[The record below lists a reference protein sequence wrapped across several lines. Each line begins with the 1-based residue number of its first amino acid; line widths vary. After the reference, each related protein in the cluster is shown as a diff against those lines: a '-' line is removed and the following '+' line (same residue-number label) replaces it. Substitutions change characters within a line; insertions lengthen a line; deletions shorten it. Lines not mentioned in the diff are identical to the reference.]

1 MENEDLAS
9 LPPLHRLLFIYSW
22 MLADREGR
30 FEDRPLRIKAK
41 ALPYDLSADV
51 DSMLQDLHKSGF
63 ITRYSLDGNK
73 YIQIN
78 TFEKHQKPHKNEV
91 PSVIPKMAEELRPM
105 AEVLPTYDESS
116 FGQGDEDCEPETQAL
131 GPDCLIDRF
140 SDCGLSEE
148 EKAAAAVQT
157 PGPEEKPNVA
167 SPASRS
173 VEIAVYLRQRG
184 IVGSNS
190 ANPNISAWGDDVRVT
205 NEILDAALSVVAARV
220 SSGALARMPG
230 PNYLQ
235 AIIADLLNPKAA
247 SPPRR
252 PSAKFDPVAYV
263 NRNRVSENH
272 ERPNDYIDV

>member
-9 LPPLHRLLFIYSW
+9 LPPLHRLLFIYTW

-30 FEDRPLRIKAK
+30 FEDRPMRIKAK

-51 DSMLQDLHKSGF
+51 DSMLQDLHNTGF
-63 ITRYSLDGNK
+63 ITRYAVDGNK

-78 TFEKHQKPHKNEV
+78 TFDKHQKPHKNEV

-105 AEVLPTYDESS
+105 AEVVTTNDESS
-116 FGQGDEDCEPETQAL
+116 FDQGNEDNEPEPQAL

-140 SDCGLSEE
+140 SDCGFSEE
-148 EKAAAAVQT
+148 EKPVVIQT
-157 PGPEEKPNVA
+157 PEPEEKPNVA

-205 NEILDAALSVVAARV
+205 NEILDAALSVVASRV
-220 SSGALARMPG
+220 SSGNLARMPG
-230 PNYLQ
+230 PNYLMP
-235 AIIADLLNPKAA
+235 IIADLLKPKAA

-252 PSAKFDPVAYV
+252 RPDKFDPVEFV

-272 ERPNDYIDV
+272 ERPGDYIDV